1 MTFKFCRTSFTT
13 TQLEELEK
21 LFKETHYPDVFLREV
36 IAFNIGLSE
45 SRVQVNMLQ
54 SSLSRT
60 EPLIGFCFFPQVWFQ
75 NRRAKWRKSE
85 EQQQRKGADEVTDQ
99 KTQESCDLIFEGNF
113 LIQCCKL
120 STIVCVNIKAA
131 CLIYKN
137 VY

>member
-60 EPLIGFCFFPQVWFQ
+60 EPLIGFLLFPTGLVP
-75 NRRAKWRKSE
+75 K
-85 EQQQRKGADEVTDQ
+85 
-99 KTQESCDLIFEGNF
+99 
-113 LIQCCKL
+113 
-120 STIVCVNIKAA
+120 
-131 CLIYKN
+131 
-137 VY
+137 